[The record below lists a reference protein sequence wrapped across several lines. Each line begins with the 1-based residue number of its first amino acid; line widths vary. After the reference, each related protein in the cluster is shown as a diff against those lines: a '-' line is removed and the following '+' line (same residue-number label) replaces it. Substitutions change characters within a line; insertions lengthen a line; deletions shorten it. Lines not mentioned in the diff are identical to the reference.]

1 MRFNAIYLC
10 VLSNDLKCT
19 FQYQVT
25 LQVHQTVRFNDQ
37 YRHVT
42 FHIHQ
47 DVRFNAKYHWVTSYE
62 PKCTFSLH
70 VRLHVHQNARFN
82 DPLGGGPYSTN
93 TNQLDNRW
101 CII

>member
-10 VLSNDLKCT
+10 VLSNNLNCT

-25 LQVHQTVRFNDQ
+25 LQVHQTVRFNDKYRHVTFHVHQDVRFNDQ

-62 PKCTFSLH
+62 PNCTF
-70 VRLHVHQNARFN
+70 
-82 DPLGGGPYSTN
+82 
-93 TNQLDNRW
+93 
-101 CII
+101 